1 MGYNS
6 RRPHCSTPDNQEQKS
21 EATHSLSVK
30 GGERDGPERVL
41 KIKSVSSPSS
51 TLQHSS
57 NMEQKTT
64 SPQKHMVKSRSKST
78 EEIQQAKKAFYIP
91 QKSLPGG
98 SDLDKVK
105 GGSGRIRNPHISLR
119 RVQVIYRSLEQC
131 EYTHTHTHSKYTH
144 VYRRH
149 NSDTLLH
156 VCANA
161 NCDCF
166 TYQLNVFQ

>member
-1 MGYNS
+1 M
-6 RRPHCSTPDNQEQKS
+6 
-21 EATHSLSVK
+21 HSLSVK

-41 KIKSVSSPSS
+41 KIKSVPSPSS
-51 TLQHSS
+51 TLQHLS

-105 GGSGRIRNPHISLR
+105 EGQEESEPPTSA
-119 RVQVIYRSLEQC
+119 SE
-131 EYTHTHTHSKYTH
+131 EFK
-144 VYRRH
+144 
-149 NSDTLLH
+149 
-156 VCANA
+156 
-161 NCDCF
+161 
-166 TYQLNVFQ
+166 